1 MTAFQYYISLIWLTS
16 RFIFIS
22 SISSS
27 SFLLSSLAL
36 RFLSVKF
43 YQIMK
48 TIIGDKQDN
57 AIVKYWSWSFIPI
70 KN

>member
-1 MTAFQYYISLIWLTS
+1 MTALQYYKSLSQLTS

-48 TIIGDKQDN
+48 TMDN
-57 AIVKYWSWSFIPI
+57 GSVKYIVF
-70 KN
+70 KNQY